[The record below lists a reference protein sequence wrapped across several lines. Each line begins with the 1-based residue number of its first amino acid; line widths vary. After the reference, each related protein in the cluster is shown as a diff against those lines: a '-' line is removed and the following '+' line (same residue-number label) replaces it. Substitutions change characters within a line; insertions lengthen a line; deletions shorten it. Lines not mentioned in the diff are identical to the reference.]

1 MLRFRTPVSLCFK
14 SPAGYMLTR
23 KQVFKPSEFSIINID
38 NHSEF
43 DIENRL
49 TLRDQQGRKLELKLN
64 YMWVP
69 YVCWFEI

>member
-1 MLRFRTPVSLCFK
+1 
-14 SPAGYMLTR
+14 MLTW
-23 KQVFKPSEFSIINID
+23 KQVFKPSDLSIINID

-69 YVCWFEI
+69 YVLF